1 MSASD
6 PRVSSCVS
14 CRVTGSL
21 SLLAIAAFLASSRSS
36 AASPGH
42 RLLLTS
48 LSGGLALL
56 SVARAGDLPPF

>member
-1 MSASD
+1 MSSSD
-6 PRVSSCVS
+6 TQKSSCVS

-21 SLLAIAAFLASSRSS
+21 SLLAIAAFLNNSRSS
-36 AASPGH
+36 AKSPGH